1 MAPVRG
7 HMGRQEWVQL
17 HLSLLEEE
25 RQAEVQAAQTQVEG
39 VPARVL
45 EARGVLLGRLV
56 VAERSTGLYG
66 RPVVTLTPER
76 KDATLPANKFSAG
89 DIVGVCEGPKQV
101 ATGVVVEV
109 GERRVV
115 VAGEEEGREDL
126 DSLEDDTRITL
137 RKLASEVT
145 YRRIKSGLTQL
156 GQEVN
161 SPASHLLALLFG
173 EDPPYDLSP
182 RLPPKLISPSGDL
195 QLFNDRLDSSQREA
209 VEFALRRSDL
219 AVIHGPPGTGKTT
232 TLVEVI
238 RQHVKLGCKVL
249 VCAPSNLAVDNLVE
263 RLAAAKVRLVRLGH
277 PARVTALT
285 QRHTL
290 DAILHNSEEWCV
302 LGDIRTEMEGE
313 LARLRKA
320 RGGDQRKNTRNN
332 IKSLRKELREKE
344 TRLVGQVMKGS
355 EVILCTL
362 TSGSDEGPLKHL
374 PPQHLDLVVID
385 ECSQATEASCYLSVV
400 RAPKLV
406 LAGDHCQLPPTIV
419 SPQAAAKGLDLTLME
434 RVIAECGE
442 GVVRMLTQ
450 QYRMHSDIM
459 QWASD
464 ALYQGRLTAHP
475 SVSTHLL
482 AHLPGVTPTEDTET
496 AAVVVDTAGCEC
508 WELDTDDTQSKANP
522 GEAVVVA
529 CHVKA
534 LVVAGVPQEAIA
546 VITPYNL
553 QVEMVRGLLSTTY
566 PLVEVRSVDGF
577 QGREK
582 EAVIVSLVRSNKHGT
597 VGFLSE
603 DRRLNVAVTRARRHI
618 ALIGDSETTGK
629 HPFIHALFEHLFQHG
644 LVKTAHEF
652 QQELDN
658 TEVRL
663 PECINWTTKG
673 NKSTSKGTKTK
684 TGREKEAKRTKPR
697 PQPTEEDNL
706 KRQQEYLGILKDF
719 LKSPSLSYSFP
730 KNLNSYERRLIHQIC
745 EELSLQHCSEGTDK
759 ERHIVVRKQE
769 KQEEKPDEEKKEGK
783 QETVESKESENE
795 DDLVLSAEEE
805 VAGKIEATVDDF
817 INSSDEILR
826 LPGKMNALERAV
838 ARNVCERRGLPHHS
852 EGKGKTRR
860 IVIEK
865 PRKTQKTKN
874 ANQEPENARNSGIK
888 GDMKHP
894 PAPPQHTEATSNAT
908 HSHSTEETKHSN
920 EELKKARNSGIKEMS
935 DLLPPQ
941 HTETAT
947 ATHNHSNAQSG
958 AIPKTQQENT
968 TACLKKTRTRYVGG
982 EYVLVEDG
990 GATEEMK
997 RCAVC
1002 GRDVPQQNYSLHSV
1016 QCERRSREMQSA
1028 TAAGKSNKENVK
1040 KKNNKKEKGKNGNK
1054 KKGEEEEEED
1064 FDSLINKFVK
1074 ENNTCSQPHCKIPTS
1089 VIYQLCPFCRHTFC
1103 LSHHMAEIH
1112 GCGDLARQQA
1122 RTVISR
1128 EGVLYPG
1135 SGVPSKKPK
1144 EDKRKHLE
1152 RKLAKKMDDFST
1164 KRTVKKSDKKE

>member
-290 DAILHNSEEWCV
+290 DAILHNSEEC
-302 LGDIRTEMEGE
+302 
-313 LARLRKA
+313 
-320 RGGDQRKNTRNN
+320 
-332 IKSLRKELREKE
+332 LRKELREKE

-553 QVEMVRGLLSTTY
+553 QVEMVR
-566 PLVEVRSVDGF
+566 SVDGF

-603 DRRLNVAVTRARRHI
+603 DRRLNVA
-618 ALIGDSETTGK
+618 
-629 HPFIHALFEHLFQHG
+629 HG

-663 PECINWTTKG
+663 PECINWTTKSKKTTG
-673 NKSTSKGTKTK
+673 KGTKTE

-769 KQEEKPDEEKKEGK
+769 KQEEKPDEEKEEGK

-888 GDMKHP
+888 GDMKHL

-1028 TAAGKSNKENVK
+1028 TAAGKSNKEN
-1040 KKNNKKEKGKNGNK
+1040 
-1054 KKGEEEEEED
+1054 GEEEEEED